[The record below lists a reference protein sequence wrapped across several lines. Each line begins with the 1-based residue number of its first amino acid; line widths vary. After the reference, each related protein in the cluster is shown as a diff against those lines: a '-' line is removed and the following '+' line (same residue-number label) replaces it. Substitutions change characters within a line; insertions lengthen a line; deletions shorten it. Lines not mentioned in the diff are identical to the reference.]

1 MKKVLFHSVCAVV
14 LALGMVACGGNKG
27 MKADSASDTVS
38 RRYVGT
44 LPAADGPGIVYD
56 LTLTSTA
63 EDTMGGDFALSMTYL
78 EAENGKDA
86 TFDSEGLWTVVE
98 GIPGNSSAVYYQLV
112 GSGMQPDTTNFL
124 YLGDSVVLLGSGL
137 QRAQSDLNY
146 TLILTD

>member
-1 MKKVLFHSVCAVV
+1 MKKVLFNSVCAAV

-56 LTLTSTA
+56 LTLTNPA

-86 TFDSEGLWTVVE
+86 TFDSEGQWMAVE
-98 GIPGNSSAVYYQLV
+98 GIPGNSSAVYYQLI
-112 GSGMQPDTTNFL
+112 GSGIQPDTTNLL

-137 QRAQSDLNY
+137 QRAQSNLNY
-146 TLILTD
+146 TLILAD